1 LNELEEKIEQI
12 RDKMYQAYNERQ
24 DEETILKISTQLD
37 RLLNEQRRLTTKV
50 NK

>member
-1 LNELEEKIEQI
+1 
-12 RDKMYQAYNERQ
+12 MYQAYNERQ
-24 DEETILKISTQLD
+24 DEDTILKISTQLD